1 MNKCKELDV
10 KSWRD
15 FVEYGKVDKTVKK
28 NIVDSWVRCKKYNV
42 NYMDGSGLVKYKIPV
57 EIKLKENIELVSAAQ
72 SIIDSIYKTIS
83 GSGFT
88 Y

>member
-1 MNKCKELDV
+1 
-10 KSWRD
+10 
-15 FVEYGKVDKTVKK
+15 
-28 NIVDSWVRCKKYNV
+28 
-42 NYMDGSGLVKYKIPV
+42 MDGSGLDKYKIPV

-83 GSGFT
+83 GSGFA